1 MVSFFI
7 SPCWSRIIKEKP
19 RLGSV
24 QLSDL
29 NLAGYVPTLSQA
41 LFREWALV
49 KTLKFKPQ
57 KVGLSITQNKYNGPL
72 VTARDRCP
80 TLSQDTFDCEKDN
93 IVTTPGFSVRVYQR
107 DVKNIVDMAMDVS
120 AERVEEMQKQVSFV
134 YNKYFSS
141 WKSVTKTMLDILND
155 RIVPQHTKTYR
166 EWNLRPEEY
175 KRNPLFL
182 PDANPGTLTH
192 TELNWFN
199 WLRTP

>member
-1 MVSFFI
+1 M
-7 SPCWSRIIKEKP
+7 
-19 RLGSV
+19 
-24 QLSDL
+24 SDL

-41 LFREWALV
+41 LFLGASVSKNLKAQAPKGRSLHHTAQIQWSLV
-49 KTLKFKPQ
+49 
-57 KVGLSITQNKYNGPL
+57 N
-72 VTARDRCP
+72 ARDRCP

-93 IVTTPGFSVRVYQR
+93 IVTTPGFFVRVYQR

-182 PDANPGTLTH
+182 PDANPGTLTK
-192 TELNWFN
+192 TEPNGFN
-199 WLRTP
+199 

>member
-1 MVSFFI
+1 M
-7 SPCWSRIIKEKP
+7 
-19 RLGSV
+19 
-24 QLSDL
+24 
-29 NLAGYVPTLSQA
+29 
-41 LFREWALV
+41 
-49 KTLKFKPQ
+49 
-57 KVGLSITQNKYNGPL
+57 
-72 VTARDRCP
+72 
-80 TLSQDTFDCEKDN
+80 
-93 IVTTPGFSVRVYQR
+93 TTPGFSVRVYQR

-199 WLRTP
+199 